1 MRQLT
6 FERAFP
12 QRKTPRRRRVAP
24 RHLQRQSLA
33 PLLSVPAGVNPFEY
47 GARHAEAQAERLAA
61 QPPPLPPPV
70 DARTQIVT
78 KEKRLHL
85 KQAQWLKEVA
95 ARPPLMRLPG
105 ADAVLPSKQVE
116 QQRIQQQR
124 VTWRRWQEQRR
135 SRGLP
140 ARRRRLPTA
149 KRYERDLF

>member
-61 QPPPLPPPV
+61 
-70 DARTQIVT
+70 RC
-78 KEKRLHL
+78 R
-85 KQAQWLKEVA
+85 
-95 ARPPLMRLPG
+95 R
-105 ADAVLPSKQVE
+105 
-116 QQRIQQQR
+116 QR
-124 VTWRRWQEQRR
+124 VPVETIWLDEVGHDSMRPGPGGRALDRLR
-135 SRGLP
+135 SLAFP
-140 ARRRRLPTA
+140 EETVDDSTTP
-149 KRYERDLF
+149 E